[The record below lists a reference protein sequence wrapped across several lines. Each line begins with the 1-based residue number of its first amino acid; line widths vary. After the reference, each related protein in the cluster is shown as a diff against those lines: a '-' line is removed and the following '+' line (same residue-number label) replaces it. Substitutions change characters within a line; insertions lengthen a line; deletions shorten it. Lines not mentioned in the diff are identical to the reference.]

1 MFCPTWR
8 KKEREDLTSVDLVK
22 LLEYLPK
29 EYEIIVKLHP
39 NEGMLRSKYNSL
51 DARIHCF
58 YNEFVDIQELY
69 ILCETMITDYSST
82 IFDFAHLNKPIL
94 LLQEDVEMYQK
105 DIGFYFNIFEL
116 GHFPIVSLDEEKLAL
131 QLKGMNYMD
140 YSKIVNRLISKD
152 SKESSQQIL
161 NTVFEETNSNGMD
174 K

>member
-1 MFCPTWR
+1 ME
-8 KKEREDLTSVDLVK
+8 KKERENLTSVDLVK

-105 DIGFYFNIFEL
+105 DIGL
-116 GHFPIVSLDEEKLAL
+116 L
-131 QLKGMNYMD
+131 
-140 YSKIVNRLISKD
+140 
-152 SKESSQQIL
+152 
-161 NTVFEETNSNGMD
+161 
-174 K
+174 

>member
-1 MFCPTWR
+1 
-8 KKEREDLTSVDLVK
+8 
-22 LLEYLPK
+22 
-29 EYEIIVKLHP
+29 
-39 NEGMLRSKYNSL
+39 
-51 DARIHCF
+51 
-58 YNEFVDIQELY
+58 
-69 ILCETMITDYSST
+69 
-82 IFDFAHLNKPIL
+82 
-94 LLQEDVEMYQK
+94 MYQK

-116 GHFPIVSLDEEKLAL
+116 RHFPIVSLDEEKLAL

>member
-1 MFCPTWR
+1 ME
-8 KKEREDLTSVDLVK
+8 KKERENLTSIDLVK
-22 LLEYLPK
+22 LLESLPK

-39 NEGMLRSKYNSL
+39 NEGLLRSKYNSL

-69 ILCETMITDYSST
+69 ILSEAMITDYSST

-94 LLQEDVEMYQK
+94 LLQEDIEMYQK

-161 NTVFEETNSNGMD
+161 KTVFAETNSSGMG